1 MGYLSIN
8 NLYKDQTVLSEPECY
23 ALEKVHGT
31 SAHVS
36 WNKNVLTFFS
46 GGEKHERF
54 VSIFDLHDLVQ
65 RFEAFGS
72 DSVTVYGE
80 AYGGK
85 QQAMSHTYGPD
96 LKFIAF
102 DVKLD
107 GEWLDVPKM
116 AEAASCTGFEVV
128 PWERTTTDLATLDA
142 IRDRSSEVAVRRG
155 CGPDKT
161 REGIVLRPITEVNDR
176 RGNRVIAKH
185 KGDSFKETKTPR
197 KVVDP
202 SEQVLLKEAN
212 AIADEWVTEM
222 RLSHVLGKLP
232 EATNI
237 EHTRLVL
244 DAMLADIH
252 REGKGEIVESKAANG
267 AICRKT
273 ALMFKDYL
281 KRVLTESTP

>member
-1 MGYLSIN
+1 MGYLHIN

-36 WNKNVLTFFS
+36 WKNGSLTIFS
-46 GGEKHERF
+46 GEKHERF
-54 VSIFDLHDLVQ
+54 VSIFDLHDLVR
-65 RFEAFGS
+65 RFEAFGE

-116 AEAASCTGFEVV
+116 AEAASCMGFEVV

-142 IRDRSSEVAVRRG
+142 IRDRPSEVAVRRG

-161 REGIVLRPITEVNDR
+161 REGIVIRPIVEASDR
-176 RGNRVIAKH
+176 RGNRIIAKH
-185 KGDSFKETKTPR
+185 KSDSFKETKTLR

-202 SEQVLLKEAN
+202 SEQLLLKEAN

-222 RLSHVLGKLP
+222 RLSHILGKLP

-237 EHTRLVL
+237 EHTRVVL

-252 REGKGEIVESKAANG
+252 REAKGEIVESKASNG

-273 ALMFKDYL
+273 ALMFKERL
-281 KRVLTESTP
+281 KNTLRETL